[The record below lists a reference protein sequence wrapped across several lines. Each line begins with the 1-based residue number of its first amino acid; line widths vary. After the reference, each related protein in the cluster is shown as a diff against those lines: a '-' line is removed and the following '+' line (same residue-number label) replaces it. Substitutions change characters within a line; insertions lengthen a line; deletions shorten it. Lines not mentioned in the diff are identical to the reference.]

1 MARACTLLVL
11 ALLVLL
17 VMGSAGDASAAERTY
32 AVIVGNRVPP
42 TTHDGLRTLRYADD
56 DALRYAQLFGRLPGA
71 IKLLTVL
78 DRDSRARNPDPTID
92 GTPTLKALRGA
103 VLDLG
108 KQAEAARSAGD
119 HVTFVLVF
127 SGHGAVRADGESFL
141 AMLDGELT
149 RQVMFEEIIEQFPA
163 DVVHVVIDACHA
175 GGVVGVR
182 GEEDGFGP
190 EIDATTRSVTD
201 ADAERW
207 LHARTLAR
215 FPHVGVLAA
224 ASAGEQAHEWS
235 EIEAGVFSHE
245 VLSGL
250 WGAADING
258 DKRIEYSEV
267 QAFVASA
274 NRNIDDPRAVPKI
287 VAHAPDAFPH
297 AAIVDLANLRDSVWV
312 SGDASEIGRFHI
324 ELGSGVRHVDANLG
338 TSVAAVAV
346 PRGGAAFLR
355 TDDREAPIDTVAV
368 GNRRFE
374 DLVLQPQGSEA
385 RGSTADAY
393 RRGLFRE
400 PFNLDYY
407 RGYIDS
413 IDSPSVRF
421 AARPRAVAVPRATA
435 AVLEDQR
442 WGAADKP
449 PRRPRRSVDK
459 APHQRRAGIAMAVIA
474 SATTVAAVA
483 TGTLAG
489 TTRAE
494 FGTTDLEQRAHDLAA
509 RHRGLTGAAIATGST
524 AAVSWVVSAILISR
538 HAKARDRKVAR
549 RHH

>member
-1 MARACTLLVL
+1 MARAFATLVGALIVLVGE
-11 ALLVLL
+11 A
-17 VMGSAGDASAAERTY
+17 DASAAERTY
-32 AVIVGNRVPP
+32 AVVVGNRVPP
-42 TTHDGLRTLRYADD
+42 ATHDGLRTLRYADD
-56 DALRYAQLFGRLPGA
+56 DALRYAQLLGRLPGA
-71 IKLLTVL
+71 TRLLTVL
-78 DRDSRARNPDPTID
+78 DRDSRARNPDPIIA
-92 GTPTLKALRGA
+92 GTPTLKALRSA
-103 VLDLG
+103 VTDLG
-108 KQAEAARSAGD
+108 KQAKAAQAAGD

-127 SGHGAVRADGESFL
+127 SGHGAVRPDGESFL

-149 RQVMFEEIIEQFPA
+149 RQVMFDEIIEQFPA

-190 EIDATTRSVTD
+190 EIDATTRPVTA

-258 DKRIEYSEV
+258 DKRIEYSEL

-274 NRNIDDPRAVPKI
+274 NRSIDDPRAVPKI

-297 AAIVDLANLRDSVWV
+297 SAIVDLGGLRDSVWV
-312 SGDASEIGRFHI
+312 TGDASELGRFHI
-324 ELGSGVRHVDANLG
+324 ELGSGGRHLDAHLG
-338 TSVAAVAV
+338 TSAAAVAV
-346 PRGGAAFLR
+346 PRGGGAFLR
-355 TDDREAPIDTVAV
+355 TDDREARIDTVAV
-368 GNRRFE
+368 GNRRFDE
-374 DLVLQPQGSEA
+374 LVLQPQSSET

-393 RRGLFRE
+393 RRGLFHE
-400 PFNLDYY
+400 PFNVDYY

-421 AARPRAVAVPRATA
+421 GARPRAVSLPKPTA
-435 AVLEDQR
+435 AVIDDQR
-442 WGAADKP
+442 WGVVEP
-449 PRRPRRSVDK
+449 SQPRRPPRAPVD
-459 APHQRRAGIAMAVIA
+459 AATHQRR
-474 SATTVAAVA
+474 AAVA
-483 TGTLAG
+483 TGIIASMASVAAITTGVMAG
-489 TTRAE
+489 TTRAQLNS
-494 FGTTDLEQRAHDLAA
+494 TDLEQRSHDLAK
-509 RHRGLTGAAIATGST
+509 RHRGLAGAAIGTGS
-524 AAVSWVVSAILISR
+524 AAVVGWVVMGVLLNHTS
-538 HAKARDRKVAR
+538 KARQRKAAR
-549 RHH
+549 RGH